1 MVPGYFQTNIKELIM
16 SAITDFNN
24 KVINEFVE
32 SISDRVFIMIEEDKD
47 LMLEYLRLVS
57 DTSLDEVN
65 TSLGLAVKELLKLE
79 NIEIEEEPD
88 SFLIR
93 SYTKHKLS

>member
-1 MVPGYFQTNIKELIM
+1 M
-16 SAITDFNN
+16 SAITEFNK

-32 SISDRVFIMIEEDKD
+32 SITDRVFLMIEDDKD
-47 LMLEYLRLVS
+47 LMAEYLRLIS
-57 DTSLDEVN
+57 DNTLNAVN

>member
-1 MVPGYFQTNIKELIM
+1 M
-16 SAITDFNN
+16 SAITEFNK

-32 SISDRVFIMIEEDKD
+32 SITDRVFLMIEDDKD
-47 LMLEYLRLVS
+47 LMAEYLRLIS
-57 DTSLDEVN
+57 DNTLNAVN

-79 NIEIEEEPD
+79 NIEIEEEPA